1 MNRIEKEEPRGKGDD
16 KTAHRGQGSGRISVG
31 AVAQVGA
38 LASAIVASACCWLP
52 LLLIAFGVSGGA
64 LSATFEAWRP
74 VFLPVTFALLAFAFN
89 FTYRKPNAASTG
101 GSAMAGKSCC
111 AVPAGDV
118 EVESCCPPENATGFT
133 IKKFNKII
141 LWGVTVFVVAFA
153 FFPNYVGAVLGGSGN
168 ALAAREDLDKVAVSI
183 EGMTC
188 EACAVTIGKALRA
201 VPGVADTEVSF
212 EKGEALI
219 GVPKGSKIP
228 QPEILAAISGTGY
241 SGHFVDQM
249 HWELAVE
256 GMTCQGC
263 ESLIASSLLET
274 PGVQG
279 VSVNH
284 ETGRATVTS
293 NDALTEEAL
302 YKAVKTAGFILTTVI
317 QK

>member
-1 MNRIEKEEPRGKGDD
+1 MNRIEKEEPRGKGAAEM
-16 KTAHRGQGSGRISVG
+16 AHQAQGSRRISVG

-38 LASAIVASACCWLP
+38 LVSAIVASACCWLP
-52 LLLIAFGVSGGA
+52 LLLIGFGVSGGA

-74 VFLPVTFALLAFAFN
+74 VFLPVTFVLLAFAFY
-89 FTYRKPNAASTG
+89 FTYRRPKAASTG
-101 GSAMAGKSCC
+101 GSATEGESCC
-111 AVPAGDV
+111 VVPADDV
-118 EVESCCPPENATGFT
+118 EAASCCPPDNATGFT

-141 LWGVTVFVVAFA
+141 LWVVTAFVVAFA
-153 FFPNYVGAVLGGSGN
+153 FFPNYVGTVLGGSEY
-168 ALAAREDLDKVAVSI
+168 ALAAREDLDKVAVNI

-188 EACAVTIGKALRA
+188 EACAVSIGKRLRA

-219 GVPKGSKIP
+219 GVPKGAKMP
-228 QPEILAAISGTGY
+228 QPEILAAISGAGY
-241 SGHFVDQM
+241 SGHFVDQV

-263 ESLIASSLLET
+263 ESLIESSLLET

-284 ETGRATVTS
+284 ETGRATVTTS
-293 NDALTEEAL
+293 DASTEEAL
-302 YKAVKTAGFILTTVI
+302 NKAVKAAGFTVTTVT